1 MRKTQIVGVLLVAV
15 LLLVGACTPTSTP
28 APAPTPEPQSREFTR
43 EFFVPMTGLRIE
55 CFEFN
60 EGDKVEGKFT
70 VDGQYTV
77 DLSVIYAETL
87 PEEGKSYNPSNCIL
101 ETGETL
107 QSNFSFIAPVSGEY
121 AFCFAGFYADKVDSG
136 ELYEGLHET
145 VTLNLYISANP

>member
-1 MRKTQIVGVLLVAV
+1 MRKTQVVGVLLVAV
-15 LLLVGACTPTSTP
+15 LFLVGACAPTSAP

-55 CFEFN
+55 CFEFS

-87 PEEGKSYNPSNCIL
+87 PEEGKAYSLSNCVL
-101 ETGETL
+101 KTGEAL
-107 QSNFSFIAPVSGEY
+107 QRNFSFVAPVSSEY
-121 AFCFAGFYADKVDSG
+121 AFCFAGYYADKADSG
-136 ELYEGLHET
+136 ESYEGLHET
-145 VTLNLYISANP
+145 VTLDLYISAQP